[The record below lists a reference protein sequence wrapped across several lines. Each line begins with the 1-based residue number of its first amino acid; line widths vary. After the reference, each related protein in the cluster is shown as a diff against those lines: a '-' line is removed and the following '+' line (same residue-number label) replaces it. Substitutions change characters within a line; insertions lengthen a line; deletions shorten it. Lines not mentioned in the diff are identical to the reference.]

1 MKSRHQRAGAK
12 EAIELK
18 TVKIASAA
26 PVQPTD
32 KGLFSSITPRV
43 MWGIGSVL
51 AFLLIWEFTA
61 ALHLVD
67 PQYISQPSRVIG
79 AGFKLITSG
88 SFYYSAYISL
98 VELIVGFLFAVVVG
112 VALGLLMG
120 HYRMIGGLFDPLVMA
135 LYATPRMALIP
146 LFVIW
151 FGVGMGSKIFVVF
164 IGALFPVLVNTI
176 TGIRQVDR
184 ILLRAA
190 RSYGATEW
198 QLFTKV
204 LLPGALPAMLT
215 GIRLGWGRGILGVVI
230 GEMYVAIAGLGYLIS
245 TAGNAMQTDQLF
257 FLILV
262 VAGLGYV
269 GTNAI
274 RKLEHKLIPHREEQH
289 GA

>member
-1 MKSRHQRAGAK
+1 MG
-12 EAIELK
+12 LK
-18 TVKIASAA
+18 TGIASAA
-26 PVQPTD
+26 PVQSAE
-32 KGLFSSITPRV
+32 KGMLSSITPRV
-43 MWGIGSVL
+43 KWGIGSVL
-51 AFLLIWEFTA
+51 VFLLSWEFVA
-61 ALHLVD
+61 ALGLID
-67 PQYISQPSRVIG
+67 PQYISQPSHVVV
-79 AGFKLITSG
+79 AGIKLIATS

-98 VELIVGFLFAVVVG
+98 VELVTGFILAVFAG

-120 HYRMIGGLFDPLVMA
+120 HYRIIGGLFDPMIMA
-135 LYATPRMALIP
+135 LYATPRMAMIP

-164 IGALFPVLVNTI
+164 IGVLFPVLINTI

-184 ILLRAA
+184 ILIRAA

-230 GEMYVAIAGLGYLIS
+230 GEMYVAMAGLGYMIS

-257 FLILV
+257 FLILIV
-262 VAGLGYV
+262 SGLGYL
-269 GTNAI
+269 GTSAF
-274 RKLEHKLIPHREEQH
+274 RRLEQKLTPYREEQQ
-289 GA
+289 GV